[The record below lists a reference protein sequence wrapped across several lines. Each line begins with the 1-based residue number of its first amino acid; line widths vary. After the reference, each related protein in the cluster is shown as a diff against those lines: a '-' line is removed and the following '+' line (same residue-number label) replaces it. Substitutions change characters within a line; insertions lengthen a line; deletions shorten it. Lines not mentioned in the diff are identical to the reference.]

1 MWCDATMPKIDRSIV
16 LRHIGLGDIVPK
28 YNESRSSLVIQ
39 IAQAPPGIMP
49 PGGDHAPQVVSRSG
63 RIVPLLQ
70 VCAQRDGKGV
80 RHVSAVVHIVEDDS
94 SFRTATQRLL
104 RASGYV
110 VETYESAEQL
120 LERLPDDAGPSCIL
134 LDINIPGL
142 SGPDLQDRLMAL
154 GSHLPIVFLTG
165 HADVPTTVKV
175 MKAGADDLLTKPVAK
190 EELIAALERA
200 LARSRAWQEQNEQ
213 RLSLLKLV
221 DSLTPRER
229 QVFERVAR
237 GKLNKEIA
245 YELGATERTIKAH
258 RSRIMEKLQIA
269 SAAQL
274 VLIAERLGLL
284 TEPLA
289 EVGQ

>member
-1 MWCDATMPKIDRSIV
+1 
-16 LRHIGLGDIVPK
+16 
-28 YNESRSSLVIQ
+28 
-39 IAQAPPGIMP
+39 
-49 PGGDHAPQVVSRSG
+49 
-63 RIVPLLQ
+63 
-70 VCAQRDGKGV
+70 
-80 RHVSAVVHIVEDDS
+80 
-94 SFRTATQRLL
+94 
-104 RASGYV
+104 
-110 VETYESAEQL
+110 
-120 LERLPDDAGPSCIL
+120 
-134 LDINIPGL
+134 
-142 SGPDLQDRLMAL
+142 
-154 GSHLPIVFLTG
+154 
-165 HADVPTTVKV
+165 

>member
-1 MWCDATMPKIDRSIV
+1 M
-16 LRHIGLGDIVPK
+16 
-28 YNESRSSLVIQ
+28 
-39 IAQAPPGIMP
+39 
-49 PGGDHAPQVVSRSG
+49 
-63 RIVPLLQ
+63 
-70 VCAQRDGKGV
+70 
-80 RHVSAVVHIVEDDS
+80 SAVVHIVEDDS

-120 LERLPDDAGPSCIL
+120 LQRLPDDAGPSCIL

-142 SGPDLQDRLMAL
+142 SGPELQDRLMAL

>member
-1 MWCDATMPKIDRSIV
+1 M
-16 LRHIGLGDIVPK
+16 
-28 YNESRSSLVIQ
+28 
-39 IAQAPPGIMP
+39 
-49 PGGDHAPQVVSRSG
+49 
-63 RIVPLLQ
+63 
-70 VCAQRDGKGV
+70 
-80 RHVSAVVHIVEDDS
+80 SAVVHIVEDDS

-110 VETYESAEQL
+110 VETYKSAEQL
-120 LERLPDDAGPSCIL
+120 LRRLPDDAGPSCIL

-142 SGPDLQDRLMAL
+142 SGPGLQDRLIAL

>member
-1 MWCDATMPKIDRSIV
+1 M
-16 LRHIGLGDIVPK
+16 
-28 YNESRSSLVIQ
+28 
-39 IAQAPPGIMP
+39 
-49 PGGDHAPQVVSRSG
+49 
-63 RIVPLLQ
+63 
-70 VCAQRDGKGV
+70 
-80 RHVSAVVHIVEDDS
+80 SAVVHIVEDDS

-110 VETYESAEQL
+110 VETYELAEQL
-120 LERLPDDAGPSCIL
+120 LRRLPDDAGPSCIL

>member
-1 MWCDATMPKIDRSIV
+1 MT
-16 LRHIGLGDIVPK
+16 
-28 YNESRSSLVIQ
+28 
-39 IAQAPPGIMP
+39 
-49 PGGDHAPQVVSRSG
+49 
-63 RIVPLLQ
+63 
-70 VCAQRDGKGV
+70 
-80 RHVSAVVHIVEDDS
+80 S

-110 VETYESAEQL
+110 VETYELAEQL
-120 LERLPDDAGPSCIL
+120 LRRLPDDAGPSCIL

>member
-1 MWCDATMPKIDRSIV
+1 M
-16 LRHIGLGDIVPK
+16 
-28 YNESRSSLVIQ
+28 
-39 IAQAPPGIMP
+39 
-49 PGGDHAPQVVSRSG
+49 
-63 RIVPLLQ
+63 
-70 VCAQRDGKGV
+70 
-80 RHVSAVVHIVEDDS
+80 SAVVHIVEDDT

-120 LERLPDDAGPSCIL
+120 LQRLPDDAGPSCIL

-142 SGPDLQDRLMAL
+142 SGPELQDRLIAL

-284 TEPLA
+284 TEPSA